1 MHAPKETP
9 QLSKDLGASP
19 LTAEAWLDPSAGS
32 GALAGLRVLDLSR
45 VLAGPLCAQMLADHG
60 ADVIKVES
68 PQGDETRLLGPPFI
82 EPGQAAY
89 FSAINRGKRGLSLDL
104 GKPAERAVLDALLK
118 DADVLIENFLP
129 GTMAKW
135 GLGYEE
141 VLSKKFPQLIYCSI
155 SGFGATGP
163 LANLPGYD
171 AVLQAMCGLMS
182 VNGDQQSG
190 PTRIGVPVVDQVT
203 GYNAFSGIMMA
214 LWSRTRTQQ
223 GQRVEATLF
232 DSALSMLIP
241 HAANWMTSG
250 KTPALTGS
258 AHPNIPTYNRFE
270 VGDGQI
276 FLGIVNEGQ
285 FKKFCKHIHRE
296 DLVTNPLFDSNASR
310 MTNRDALRREMEDAL
325 KGFSRAELC
334 KDLMAI
340 GVAAGPVHTVP
351 EALQQPHAAARNMF
365 IEREDYKGVG
375 LPIKLSKTPG
385 QAGQRPPRL
394 GEHNSKIIQSPTS

>member
-1 MHAPKETP
+1 MSASFDHGQRPDTT
-9 QLSKDLGASP
+9 GANL
-19 LTAEAWLDPSAGS
+19 LTDAAWLDPSTKQGS
-32 GALAGLRVLDLSR
+32 LAGLRVLDLSR
-45 VLAGPLCAQMLADHG
+45 VLAGPLCAQMLSDHG
-60 ADVIKVES
+60 ADVIKVEA
-68 PQGDETRLLGPPFI
+68 PQGDETRLLGPPFV

-104 GKPAERAVLDALLK
+104 TKATDRSILEALLAN
-118 DADVLIENFLP
+118 ADVLIENFVP

-135 GLGYEE
+135 GLGYDDY
-141 VLSKKFPQLIYCSI
+141 LLKAFPQLIYCSI
-155 SGFGATGP
+155 SGFGDTGP

-182 VNGDQQSG
+182 INGEPQGG

-203 GYNAFSGIMMA
+203 GYNAFAGIMMA
-214 LWSRTRTQQ
+214 LWARIRTGQ

-241 HAANWMTSG
+241 HAANWMNSG
-250 KTPALTGS
+250 NTPALTGS

-285 FKKFCKHIHRE
+285 FKKFCKHIQRE
-296 DLVTNPLFDSNASR
+296 DLLSNPMFDSNANR
-310 MTNRDALRREMEDAL
+310 MANRDALRQEMEIAL
-325 KGFSRAELC
+325 RVFNRAELC
-334 KDLMAI
+334 KDLMAL
-340 GVAAGPVHTVP
+340 GVAAGPVNTVP
-351 EALQQPHAAARNMF
+351 EAFEQPHTAARNMF
-365 IEREDYKGVG
+365 IQRDDYQGVG

-385 QAGQRPPRL
+385 TAGARPPRL
-394 GEHNSKIIQSPTS
+394 GEHTREIIR

>member
-1 MHAPKETP
+1 M
-9 QLSKDLGASP
+9 SASFDHGQRP
-19 LTAEAWLDPSAGS
+19 NATDASLVTDAAWLDTSIKQGS
-32 GALAGLRVLDLSR
+32 LAGLRVLDLSR
-45 VLAGPLCAQMLADHG
+45 VLAGPLCAQMLSDHG
-60 ADVIKVES
+60 ADVIKVEA
-68 PQGDETRLLGPPFI
+68 PQGDETRLLGPPFV

-104 GKPAERAVLDALLK
+104 TKAADRAILEALLAN
-118 DADVLIENFLP
+118 ADVLIENFVP

-135 GLGYEE
+135 GLGYDEY
-141 VLSKKFPQLIYCSI
+141 LSKAFPQLIYCSI
-155 SGFGATGP
+155 SGFGGTGP

-182 VNGDQQSG
+182 INGEPQGG

-203 GYNAFSGIMMA
+203 GYNAFAGIMMA
-214 LWSRTRTQQ
+214 LWARTRTGQ

-241 HAANWMTSG
+241 HAANWMNSG
-250 KTPALTGS
+250 NTPALTGS

-285 FKKFCKHIHRE
+285 FKKFCKHIQRE
-296 DLVTNPLFDSNASR
+296 DLLSNPMFDSNASR
-310 MTNRDALRREMEDAL
+310 MANREALRLEMEAAL
-325 KGFSRAELC
+325 KVFKRAELC
-334 KDLMAI
+334 RDLMAL

-351 EALQQPHAAARNMF
+351 EAFEQPHTAARNMF
-365 IEREDYKGVG
+365 IQRDDYQGVG

-385 QAGQRPPRL
+385 TAGVRPPRL
-394 GEHNSKIIQSPTS
+394 GEHNPDIIR

>member
-1 MHAPKETP
+1 MSASFDHGQRPDTT
-9 QLSKDLGASP
+9 GASL
-19 LTAEAWLDPSAGS
+19 LTDAAWLDTSTKQGS
-32 GALAGLRVLDLSR
+32 LAGLRVLDLSR
-45 VLAGPLCAQMLADHG
+45 VLAGPLCAQMLSDHG
-60 ADVIKVES
+60 ADVIKVEA
-68 PQGDETRLLGPPFI
+68 PQGDETRLLGPPFV

-104 GKPAERAVLDALLK
+104 TKAADRAILEALLAN
-118 DADVLIENFLP
+118 ADVLIENFVP

-135 GLGYEE
+135 GLGYDEY
-141 VLSKKFPQLIYCSI
+141 LSKAFPQLIYCSI
-155 SGFGATGP
+155 SGFGGTGP

-182 VNGDQQSG
+182 INGEPQGG

-203 GYNAFSGIMMA
+203 GYNAFAGIMMA
-214 LWSRTRTQQ
+214 LWARIRTGQ

-241 HAANWMTSG
+241 HAANWMNSG
-250 KTPALTGS
+250 NTPALTGS

-285 FKKFCKHIHRE
+285 FKKFCKHIQRE
-296 DLVTNPLFDSNASR
+296 DLLSNPMFDSNANR
-310 MTNRDALRREMEDAL
+310 MANRDALRQEMEIAL
-325 KGFSRAELC
+325 RAFKRAELC
-334 KDLMAI
+334 KDLMAL
-340 GVAAGPVHTVP
+340 GVAAGPVNTVP
-351 EALQQPHAAARNMF
+351 EAFEQPHTAARNMF
-365 IEREDYKGVG
+365 IQRDDYQGVG

-385 QAGQRPPRL
+385 TAGARPPRL
-394 GEHNSKIIQSPTS
+394 GEHTREIIR

>member
-1 MHAPKETP
+1 MSASFDHGQRPNTT
-9 QLSKDLGASP
+9 GANL
-19 LTAEAWLDPSAGS
+19 LTDAAWLDTSTKQGS
-32 GALAGLRVLDLSR
+32 LAGLRVLDLSR
-45 VLAGPLCAQMLADHG
+45 VLAGPLCAQMLSDHG
-60 ADVIKVES
+60 ADVIKVEA
-68 PQGDETRLLGPPFI
+68 PQGDETRLLGPPFV

-89 FSAINRGKRGLSLDL
+89 FSAINRGKRGMSLDL
-104 GKPAERAVLDALLK
+104 TKAADRAILEALLAN
-118 DADVLIENFLP
+118 ADVLIENFVP

-135 GLGYEE
+135 GLGYDEY
-141 VLSKKFPQLIYCSI
+141 LSKAFPQLIYCSI
-155 SGFGATGP
+155 SGFGGTGP

-182 VNGDQQSG
+182 INGEPQGG

-203 GYNAFSGIMMA
+203 GYNAFAGIMMA
-214 LWSRTRTQQ
+214 LWARTRTGQ

-241 HAANWMTSG
+241 HAANWMNSG
-250 KTPALTGS
+250 NTPALTGS

-285 FKKFCKHIHRE
+285 FKKFCKHIQRE
-296 DLVTNPLFDSNASR
+296 DLLSNPMFDSNASR
-310 MTNRDALRREMEDAL
+310 MANREALQLEMDAAL
-325 KGFSRAELC
+325 KVFKRAELC
-334 KDLMAI
+334 RDLMAL

-351 EALQQPHAAARNMF
+351 EAFEQPHTAARNMF
-365 IEREDYKGVG
+365 IQRDDYQGVG

-385 QAGQRPPRL
+385 TAGVRPPRL
-394 GEHNSKIIQSPTS
+394 GEHNPDIIR

>member
-1 MHAPKETP
+1 MV
-9 QLSKDLGASP
+9 
-19 LTAEAWLDPSAGS
+19 
-32 GALAGLRVLDLSR
+32 GLRVLDLSR
-45 VLAGPLCAQMLADHG
+45 VLAGPLCAQMLSDHG
-60 ADVIKVES
+60 ADVIKVEA
-68 PQGDETRLLGPPFI
+68 PQGDETRLLGPPFV

-104 GKPAERAVLDALLK
+104 SKPTDRAILEALLVN
-118 DADVLIENFLP
+118 ADVLIENFVP

-135 GLGYEE
+135 GLGYDEY
-141 VLSKKFPQLIYCSI
+141 LATAFPKLIYCSI
-155 SGFGATGP
+155 SGFGGSGP

-182 VNGDQQSG
+182 INGEPQAG

-214 LWSRTRTQQ
+214 LWARIRTGQ

-241 HAANWMTSG
+241 HAANWMNSG
-250 KTPALTGS
+250 NTPALTGS

-285 FKKFCKHIHRE
+285 FKKFCKHIQRE
-296 DLVTNPLFDSNASR
+296 DLLSNPLFNSNASR
-310 MTNRDALRREMEDAL
+310 MINREALRHEMEVAL
-325 KGFSRAELC
+325 KGFGRAELC
-334 KDLMAI
+334 KDLMAL
-340 GVAAGPVHTVP
+340 GVAAGPVNTVP
-351 EALQQPHAAARNMF
+351 EAFQQPHTAAREMF
-365 IEREDYKGVG
+365 IQRDDYQGVG

-385 QAGQRPPRL
+385 SAGVRPPRL
-394 GEHNSKIIQSPTS
+394 GEHNSDIIR

>member
-1 MHAPKETP
+1 MSVSSDMGQRPD
-9 QLSKDLGASP
+9 SSGASP
-19 LTAEAWLDPSAGS
+19 LTGAAWLETRTKQGS
-32 GALAGLRVLDLSR
+32 LVGLRVLDLSR
-45 VLAGPLCAQMLADHG
+45 VLAGPLCAQMLSDHG
-60 ADVIKVES
+60 ADVIKIEA
-68 PQGDETRLLGPPFI
+68 PQGDETRLLGPPFV

-104 GKPAERAVLDALLK
+104 SKPADRVILEALLVNT
-118 DADVLIENFLP
+118 DVLIENFVP

-135 GLGYEE
+135 GLGYDDY
-141 VLSKKFPQLIYCSI
+141 LSKAFPQLIYCSI
-155 SGFGATGP
+155 SGFGDTGP

-182 VNGDQQSG
+182 INGEPQAG

-214 LWSRTRTQQ
+214 LWARIRTGQ

-232 DSALSMLIP
+232 DSALSLLIP
-241 HAANWMTSG
+241 HAANWMNSG
-250 KTPALTGS
+250 NTPALTGS

-285 FKKFCKHIHRE
+285 FKKFCKHIQRE
-296 DLVTNPLFDSNASR
+296 DLLTNPMFDSNASR
-310 MTNRDALRREMEDAL
+310 MANREALRREMEVAL
-325 KGFSRAELC
+325 NEFNRADLC
-334 KDLMAI
+334 KDLMAL

-351 EALQQPHAAARNMF
+351 EAFQQPHTAARDMF
-365 IEREDYKGVG
+365 IQRDDYQGVG

-385 QAGQRPPRL
+385 SAGVRPPRL
-394 GEHNSKIIQSPTS
+394 GEHNPDIIR

>member
-1 MHAPKETP
+1 MSASFDHGQRPDTT
-9 QLSKDLGASP
+9 GASL
-19 LTAEAWLDPSAGS
+19 LTDAAWLDTSTKQGS
-32 GALAGLRVLDLSR
+32 LAGLRVLDLSR
-45 VLAGPLCAQMLADHG
+45 VLAGPLCAQMLSDHG
-60 ADVIKVES
+60 ADVIKVEA
-68 PQGDETRLLGPPFI
+68 PQGDETRLLGPPFV

-104 GKPAERAVLDALLK
+104 TKAADRAILEALLAN
-118 DADVLIENFLP
+118 ADVLIENFVP

-135 GLGYEE
+135 GLGYDEY
-141 VLSKKFPQLIYCSI
+141 LSKAFPQLIYCSI
-155 SGFGATGP
+155 SGFGGTGP

-182 VNGDQQSG
+182 INGEPQGG

-203 GYNAFSGIMMA
+203 GYNAFAGIMMA
-214 LWSRTRTQQ
+214 LWARIRTGQ

-241 HAANWMTSG
+241 HAANWMNSG
-250 KTPALTGS
+250 NTPALTGS

-285 FKKFCKHIHRE
+285 FKKFCKHIQRE
-296 DLVTNPLFDSNASR
+296 DLLSNPMFDSNANR
-310 MTNRDALRREMEDAL
+310 MANRDALRQEMEIAL
-325 KGFSRAELC
+325 RVFNRAELC
-334 KDLMAI
+334 KDLMAL
-340 GVAAGPVHTVP
+340 GVAAGPVNTVP
-351 EALQQPHAAARNMF
+351 EAFEQPHTAARNMF
-365 IEREDYKGVG
+365 IQRDDYQGVG

-385 QAGQRPPRL
+385 TAGARPPRL
-394 GEHNSKIIQSPTS
+394 GEHTRKIIC